1 MAERIYKSKKK
12 MILCSNGGKIVIYKK
27 KVLAGYIKDVLFD
40 KTAITNIFDLENL
53 IQQYIVTYD
62 RFN

>member
-1 MAERIYKSKKK
+1 MVERIYKSKKK
-12 MILCSNGGKIVIYKK
+12 MILRSNGCKIVIYKK

-53 IQQYIVTYD
+53 IQQYIVTYN